1 MSKTEGILLQVEA
14 LTCQMVQN
22 LEFADYHDLSE
33 FVFERE
39 RLLAEIKEVP
49 LAEYE
54 QRINQILDQ
63 DKLIGARMMAVK
75 EEAQKAIDK
84 FQTADKY
91 KQAYDKDYT
100 MDSVFFNRR
109 K

>member
-1 MSKTEGILLQVEA
+1 M
-14 LTCQMVQN
+14 
-22 LEFADYHDLSE
+22 
-33 FVFERE
+33 
-39 RLLAEIKEVP
+39 P

-54 QRINQILDQ
+54 PRINQILEQ

-100 MDSVFFNRR
+100 MDSVLFNRT